1 MSPRCGPD
9 HGDPPHKDFATPL
22 WPGSRRSTSQGFCH
36 PTVARITAI
45 HLTRVLPPHCGPD
58 HGDPPHKGF
67 ATPLWPGSRRST
79 SQGICHPIL
88 APDHVDPP
96 HKGFAN
102 PSWPQ
107 ITSIHLTRVLP
118 PHPGPRSRRS
128 TSQGFCH
135 PILAPDHVDPPHKN
149 FATNSWVAQV
159 FSCGILESSHLL
171 PETTLTAVFSAAR
184 GSNHEYLSCCLKF
197 AWPGTSQAWGLQPSA
212 VLVMFENITAS

>member
-1 MSPRCGPD
+1 MVVFSFGNL
-9 HGDPPHKDFATPL
+9 TPL

-58 HGDPPHKGF
+58 HGDPPHKEF
-67 ATPLWPGSRRST
+67 AT
-79 SQGICHPIL
+79 
-88 APDHVDPP
+88 
-96 HKGFAN
+96 

-118 PHPGPRSRRS
+118 PRPGPRSRRS

>member
-1 MSPRCGPD
+1 MVVFSFGNL
-9 HGDPPHKDFATPL
+9 TPL

-58 HGDPPHKGF
+58 HGDPPHKRICHPICG
-67 ATPLWPGSRRST
+67 PRSRRST
-79 SQGICHPIL
+79 SQGFCHPIL
-88 APDHVDPP
+88 C
-96 HKGFAN
+96 
-102 PSWPQ
+102 
-107 ITSIHLTRVLP
+107 
-118 PHPGPRSRRS
+118 PRSRRS

-197 AWPGTSQAWGLQPSA
+197 AWPGASRAWGLQPSA

>member
-1 MSPRCGPD
+1 MRLPHPTVARITAIHLTRILPPHCGPD
-9 HGDPPHKDFATPL
+9 HGT
-22 WPGSRRSTSQGFCH
+22 STSQGFCH

-96 HKGFAN
+96 HKGFAT

-197 AWPGTSQAWGLQPSA
+197 AWPGTSLGFATVRCISD
-212 VLVMFENITAS
+212 V